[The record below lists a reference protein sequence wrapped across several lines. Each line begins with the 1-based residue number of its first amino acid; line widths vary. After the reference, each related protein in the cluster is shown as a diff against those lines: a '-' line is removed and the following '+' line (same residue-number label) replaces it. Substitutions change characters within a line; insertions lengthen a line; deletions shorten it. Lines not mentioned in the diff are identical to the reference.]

1 MAEHHHHHKSGDNL
15 KLAFFLNLSFT
26 FLEFIG
32 GWWVNSVAIYSD
44 AIHDLGDSLAL
55 GTAWYLDK
63 KSKQDPNKKYT
74 FGYQRFS
81 LLGALINSIVLI
93 VGSIWVVKEAIER
106 IAQPEA
112 SNASGMLVFA
122 LVGITVNG
130 YAAWKVGHGKS
141 LNERVV
147 SWHLLEDVL
156 GWVAILVL
164 AIILQF
170 TDAYYLDPILSLFI
184 TLFILWGVFKR
195 LKETLYIFLQG
206 APQEIDLDNL
216 KLSLLNIDKV
226 EEIHHTHIWT
236 IEGDTS
242 VFTTHIKLKE
252 IDDYQEIIATKEKI
266 KNHLKT
272 YNFKHCTLEIEL
284 DKEKCSLD

>member
-1 MAEHHHHHKSGDNL
+1 MGEHHHHHKSGDNL
-15 KLAFFLNLSFT
+15 RLAFFLNLSFT

-93 VGSIWVVKEAIER
+93 VGSIWVVKEAIDR

-130 YAAWKVGHGKS
+130 YAAWKVGRGKT

-170 TDAYYLDPILSLFI
+170 TDAYYLDPILSLII

-195 LKETLYIFLQG
+195 LKETIYIFLQG
-206 APQEIDLDNL
+206 APMDIDLDAL
-216 KLSLLNIDKV
+216 KNKLIELENVK
-226 EEIHHTHIWT
+226 EIHHTHVWT
-236 IEGDTS
+236 LEGDDY
-242 VFTTHIKLKE
+242 VFTTHIKLHHIQDYEEILATKKE
-252 IDDYQEIIATKEKI
+252 IKSLLQ
-266 KNHLKT
+266 T

-284 DKEKCSLD
+284 DKENCSIQ